1 MDPADLIVVVSVHQL
16 RIAPLPLDAGVQREG
31 SYTELMYGNHYDQI
45 RRIHLYPNSFAWLLR
60 DEI

>member
-1 MDPADLIVVVSVHQL
+1 MCLFNFSSFF
-16 RIAPLPLDAGVQREG
+16 LDAGVQREG